1 MWSHIQNSRESKLPR
16 GTDRT
21 PKIGDY
27 ARPGLTERR
36 ERNFDQKTRS
46 NWEKANCIVKWGSHI
61 QNSRESGV
69 SSKGLEVNAWVNS
82 KMGPP
87 GGNTKQ
93 QSFEGSADE
102 ND

>member
-1 MWSHIQNSRESKLPR
+1 M
-16 GTDRT
+16 
-21 PKIGDY
+21 
-27 ARPGLTERR
+27 
-36 ERNFDQKTRS
+36 
-46 NWEKANCIVKWGSHI
+46 GSHI

-69 SSKGLEVNAWVNS
+69 LSKGLEVGAWVNS

-87 GGNTKQ
+87 GGNTKP